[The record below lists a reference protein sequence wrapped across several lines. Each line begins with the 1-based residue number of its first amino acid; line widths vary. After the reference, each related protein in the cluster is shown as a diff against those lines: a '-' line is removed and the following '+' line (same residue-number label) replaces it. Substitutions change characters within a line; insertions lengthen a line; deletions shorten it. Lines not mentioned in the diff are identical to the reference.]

1 MGIPTFEASDLE
13 QGGKSSRIVN
23 CVLALKSYS
32 EWKVEGKNGSWKYG
46 WNPRPPTTSGKPIV
60 RKNSEPFM
68 RSLSRGLSIGDKD
81 ILSTDPSSTSDAVP
95 DCSEAGSTPSLNSL
109 VREILQ
115 DKKQEE
121 IPTVRAI
128 AYPHL

>member
-1 MGIPTFEASDLE
+1 MVYCYLL

-32 EWKVEGKNGSWKYG
+32 EWKVGGKNGCWKYG
-46 WNPRPPTTSGKPIV
+46 WNPKPPTTSGKPIV

-68 RSLSRGLSIGDKD
+68 RSLSRGLSLGDKD
-81 ILSTDPSSTSDAVP
+81 IWSTDPSSTSDAVH
-95 DCSEAGSTPSLNSL
+95 DRSEGGSIPSLNSL
-109 VREILQ
+109 VREILH

-121 IPTVRAI
+121 IPIVRPSYCLSSAI
-128 AYPHL
+128 